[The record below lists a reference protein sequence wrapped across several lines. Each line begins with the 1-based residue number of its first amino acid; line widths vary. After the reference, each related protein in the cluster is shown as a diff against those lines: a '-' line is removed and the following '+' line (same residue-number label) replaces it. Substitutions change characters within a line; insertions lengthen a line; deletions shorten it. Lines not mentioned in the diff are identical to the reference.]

1 MYRHRPLL
9 QFMEEYG
16 MRSGSM
22 AEAAPA
28 DGKTY
33 SRSTAWAVGALTLT
47 APQLKYYF
55 QLSML

>member
-1 MYRHRPLL
+1 
-9 QFMEEYG
+9 MEEYG

-33 SRSTAWAVGALTLT
+33 SRSTAWAVGTLTLT
-47 APQLKYYF
+47 APHLKYYF